1 MSQVSTKILKYPV
14 LDAPTEP
21 APIPAE
27 DVISGDPESTM
38 AILWRSDD
46 DKLYNGVWHCT
57 PGVFM
62 LTHPGETICLVEGRA
77 TITPEG
83 GEAVTVAPGE
93 VVFLPEGMRARWE
106 VHETVKKAFHSHDST
121 GMLLSGGVQE

>member
-1 MSQVSTKILKYPV
+1 MSQVSTQILKYGV
-14 LDAPTEP
+14 LDAPMEP

-27 DVISGDPESTM
+27 DIIAGQPESTM
-38 AILWRSDD
+38 AILWRSED

-83 GEAVTVAPGE
+83 GEPVTVVPGE

-106 VHETVKKAFHSHDST
+106 VQETVKKAFHSHDST
-121 GMLLSGGVQE
+121 GALLSGGA

>member
-1 MSQVSTKILKYPV
+1 MHQLSTTIVKYSV
-14 LDAPTEP
+14 LDAPMEP

-27 DVISGDPESTM
+27 DVISGSPESTM

-46 DKLYNGVWHCT
+46 DTLYNGVWHCT

-62 LTHPGETICLVEGRA
+62 LSHPGETICLVEGRA

-83 GEAVTVAPGE
+83 GEPVTVVPGE
-93 VVFLPEGMRARWE
+93 VVFIPEGTRARWE
-106 VHETVKKAFHSHDST
+106 VHETVRKAFHSHDSS
-121 GMLLSGGVQE
+121 GALLGGS

>member
-1 MSQVSTKILKYPV
+1 MSQTATKIVKYPV
-14 LDAPTEP
+14 LDAPMEP

-27 DVISGDPESTM
+27 DIISGAPESTM

-57 PGVFM
+57 PGAFM
-62 LTHPGETICLVEGRA
+62 LSHPGETICLVEGRA

-83 GEAVTVAPGE
+83 GEPVTVVPGE
-93 VVFLPEGMRARWE
+93 VVYLPEKMRAKWE
-106 VHETVKKAFHSHDST
+106 VHETVKKAFHSYDST
-121 GMLLSGGVQE
+121 GLLLSGGA

>member
-1 MSQVSTKILKYPV
+1 MSQVTTKILKYQV
-14 LDAPTEP
+14 LDAPMEP

-27 DVISGDPESTM
+27 DVISGSPESTM
-38 AILWRSDD
+38 AILWRSED

-62 LTHPGETICLVEGRA
+62 LTHPGETICMVEGRA

-83 GEAVTVAPGE
+83 GEPVTVVPGE
-93 VVFLPEGMRARWE
+93 VAFLPEGTRARWE
-106 VHETVKKAFHSHDST
+106 VHETVRKAFHSHDST
-121 GMLLSGGVQE
+121 GMLLSGGT

>member
-1 MSQVSTKILKYPV
+1 MDTLATKITKYSV
-14 LDAPTEP
+14 RDAPVEP
-21 APIPAE
+21 APIPPQ
-27 DVISGDPESTM
+27 DIISGNPESTM

-62 LTHPGETICLVEGRA
+62 LSSPAETITLVEGSV

-83 GEAVTVAPGE
+83 GEPLTVAAGD
-93 VVFLPEGMRARWE
+93 VAFIPEGTRARWE
-106 VHETVKKAFHSHDST
+106 VHETVRKGFHSHDSSGT
-121 GMLLSGGVQE
+121 LLGDS

>member
-1 MSQVSTKILKYPV
+1 MTAAIVKYPV
-14 LDAPTEP
+14 RDAPMEP

-27 DVISGDPESTM
+27 DIISGAPESTM

-46 DKLYNGVWHCT
+46 GKLYNGVWHCT

-62 LTHPGETICLVEGRA
+62 LSSPAETICLIEGDV

-83 GEAVTVAPGE
+83 GEPITIGAGDIA
-93 VVFLPEGMRARWE
+93 FIPEGTRARWE
-106 VHETVKKAFHSHDST
+106 VRETVRKGFHSHDST
-121 GMLLSGGVQE
+121 GTLLDGS

>member
-1 MSQVSTKILKYPV
+1 MDTLATKITKYSV
-14 LDAPTEP
+14 RDAPVEP
-21 APIPAE
+21 APIPPE
-27 DVISGDPESTM
+27 DVISGNPESTM

-62 LTHPGETICLVEGRA
+62 LSSPAETITLIEGNV

-83 GEAVTVAPGE
+83 GEPITVAAGD
-93 VVFLPEGMRARWE
+93 VAFIPEGTRARWE
-106 VHETVKKAFHSHDST
+106 VHETVRKGFHSHDSSGT
-121 GMLLSGGVQE
+121 LLGGA